1 MLSNTPQRTAT
12 VPNARQHSKFTAT
25 LQIHGNTPQFTATL
39 LGNTP
44 NARQH
49 SPMLGNTPRQHPQC
63 SATLPNARQHSPHG
77 STPQCTAALP
87 ARQHSPH
94 GSTAPAPQP
103 SITKVLAA
111 TPRPE
116 IPASSLDGQG
126 RGVSSAV
133 TVPIKQG
140 SRSAFFPC
148 CQSTVT
154 VSQSVSV
161 GTVSVAVHARSQL

>member
-1 MLSNTPQRTAT
+1 MHHNTP
-12 VPNARQHSKFTAT
+12 NSRQHS
-25 LQIHGNTPQFTATL
+25 QFTATL

-49 SPMLGNTPRQHPQC
+49 SPMLGNTPRQYPQC

-87 ARQHSPH
+87 NGRQHSPH

-140 SRSAFFPC
+140 SRSALFPC